1 MVMVILYFT
10 ILKPK
15 NPEITS
21 QPVVL
26 EHFELMV
33 IPAIKLNVS
42 LGIVVT
48 VNNRN
53 YGGFEY
59 QNSTAYVTYRGDV
72 VAEAPI
78 QADTIPARRKHNI
91 STTVIVLA
99 DKLITNPKILDD
111 FKWGLGTLNFTS
123 ATTLHGKAIIL
134 KVFKKKAI
142 SDCTCDTSLF
152 LGNVSS
158 HSDCKSTVKF

>member
-1 MVMVILYFT
+1 MICGNRSRKGLKICCGVTAILLITFIVVTVILYFT

-33 IPAIKLNVS
+33 LPALKLNVS

-78 QADTIPARRKHNI
+78 QADTIPARREHNI
-91 STTVIVLA
+91 S
-99 DKLITNPKILDD
+99 
-111 FKWGLGTLNFTS
+111 
-123 ATTLHGKAIIL
+123 
-134 KVFKKKAI
+134 
-142 SDCTCDTSLF
+142 C
-152 LGNVSS
+152 
-158 HSDCKSTVKF
+158 

>member
-1 MVMVILYFT
+1 MVILYFT

-59 QNSTAYVTYRGDV
+59 QNSTAYVTHRGDV

>member
-1 MVMVILYFT
+1 LKICCGVTAILLITFIVVMIILYFT

-21 QPVVL
+21 QPGVL
-26 EHFELMV
+26 EHYELMV

-59 QNSTAYVTYRGDV
+59 QNSTTYVTYRGDV

-91 STTVIVLA
+91 STTVI
-99 DKLITNPKILDD
+99 
-111 FKWGLGTLNFTS
+111 
-123 ATTLHGKAIIL
+123 AIIL
-134 KVFKKKAI
+134 KVFKKKAT

>member
-1 MVMVILYFT
+1 MICGNRSRKGLKICCGVTAILLITFIVVMVILYFT

-33 IPAIKLNVS
+33 LPALKLNVS

-78 QADTIPARRKHNI
+78 QSDTIPARREHNI
-91 STTVIVLA
+91 S
-99 DKLITNPKILDD
+99 
-111 FKWGLGTLNFTS
+111 
-123 ATTLHGKAIIL
+123 
-134 KVFKKKAI
+134 
-142 SDCTCDTSLF
+142 C
-152 LGNVSS
+152 
-158 HSDCKSTVKF
+158 